1 MLKALLQVLRV
12 LLVVLRGLLVVLRGL
27 LVVLTGLL
35 HKVVPLL
42 QEERR
47 TAVES
52 AEDQAVEGGRAGEGA
67 GGQW

>member
-1 MLKALLQVLRV
+1 MLKVFLQMLKALLQ
-12 LLVVLRGLLVVLRGL
+12 VLRGL
-27 LVVLTGLL
+27 LVVLTGLPQ
-35 HKVVPLL
+35 KVAPLL